1 MATLTFKVDG
11 MVSRCS
17 FTCQSCSDPV
27 RDTLEALP
35 GIGQVEYDPEKDLF
49 ILEYDAAKLKVPD
62 ILAAVTLKGME
73 LGRQYRPRVVV

>member
-1 MATLTFKVDG
+1 M
-11 MVSRCS
+11 CS

-62 ILAAVTLKGME
+62 ILAAVTLKGMN
-73 LGRQYRPRVVV
+73 LAANTGQGSLFSYLTPRR